1 MKACSLK
8 DQKLDLVF
16 INNLM
21 EIDMKVIGRLI
32 KEMEL
37 VNRYTTRFLNLMKEV
52 SFQIFDKEKEST
64 YITLEIYLRDSGK
77 MT

>member
-21 EIDMKVIGRLI
+21 AIDMKVIGLLI

-37 VNRYTTRFLNLMKEV
+37 VNRYTTRFLNLMKEI

>member
-21 EIDMKVIGRLI
+21 AIDMKVIGLLI